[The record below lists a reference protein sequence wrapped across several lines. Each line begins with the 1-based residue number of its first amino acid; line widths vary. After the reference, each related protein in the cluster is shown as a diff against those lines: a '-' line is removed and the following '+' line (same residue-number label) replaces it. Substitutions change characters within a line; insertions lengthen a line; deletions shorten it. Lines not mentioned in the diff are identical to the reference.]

1 MVAAGCSLSRSMCG
15 YIGWLLG
22 RSEPW
27 SRTALGRQLVYQSET
42 EVVKRRRDVG
52 HAIGWVY
59 RSGPW
64 SEKVWVYQSE
74 PWSRTVSVQNKVNH
88 V

>member
-15 YIGWLLG
+15 YIGWRLG

-52 HAIGWVY
+52 HAIEWV
-59 RSGPW
+59 
-64 SEKVWVYQSE
+64 
-74 PWSRTVSVQNKVNH
+74 
-88 V
+88 